1 MRKDII
7 DMLMELET
15 EQIKE
20 VQRKYK
26 EKYPDDR
33 QFSAKCQIAISMK
46 KAQKRTNDFISLI
59 ENVKSAPSSATNTEQ
74 GNETR

>member
-7 DMLMELET
+7 DMLVELET
-15 EQIKE
+15 EQIQE
-20 VQRKYK
+20 VQRRYR

-46 KAQKRTNDFISLI
+46 KTQKRTNDFISLI
-59 ENVKSAPSSATNTEQ
+59 EDVKSAPSGATNTEQ
-74 GNETR
+74 GK